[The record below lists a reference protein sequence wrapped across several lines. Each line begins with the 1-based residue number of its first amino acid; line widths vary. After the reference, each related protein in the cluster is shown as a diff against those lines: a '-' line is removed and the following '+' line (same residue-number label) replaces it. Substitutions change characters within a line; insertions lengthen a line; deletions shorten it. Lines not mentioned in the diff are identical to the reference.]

1 MTTGSSLAVILGKIG
16 IKPQQISLIER
27 LGRSS
32 DPTTNTRELREA
44 EDEIWAAAS
53 EGRITADEIIPH
65 QAALTR
71 LLGDSQQFGN
81 LTSVAN
87 GFSSWK

>member
-1 MTTGSSLAVILGKIG
+1 MTTGSSLAVTLGRIG
-16 IKPQQISLIER
+16 IKPHQISLIER
-27 LGRSS
+27 LA
-32 DPTTNTRELREA
+32 TTPKPMTNNRDLREA

-53 EGRITADEIIPH
+53 DGRLTADEIIPH

-87 GFSSWK
+87 GVTSWI